1 MSTDVA
7 SYGYMAE
14 LSVPLTEDE
23 IETFENNPRHDG
35 FRVNYEGTLI
45 RRVLEEKVDTPYV
58 NAVFDIDG
66 GFPLHV
72 VGKVKP
78 FVDVWYNG
86 CDDPM
91 DELTVK
97 EFRKL

>member
-23 IETFENNPRHDG
+23 IETFNDKHNG
-35 FRVNYEGTLI
+35 FKVNYEGTLI
-45 RRVLEEKVDTPYV
+45 RRILKEKVDSSYV

>member
-1 MSTDVA
+1 MSTDVS

-14 LSVPLTEDE
+14 LSVPLIEDE
-23 IETFENNPRHDG
+23 IDTFNEKHDG
-35 FRVNYEGTLI
+35 FKVNYEGTLI
-45 RRVLEEKVDTPYV
+45 RRIIKEKVDSPYV

-78 FVDVWYNG
+78 FVDVWYDG

-91 DELTVK
+91 DELTVE
-97 EFRKL
+97 EFRKI

>member
-91 DELTVK
+91 DELTVE
-97 EFRKL
+97 EFRKI

>member
-1 MSTDVA
+1 MSTDVS

-23 IETFENNPRHDG
+23 IETFNEKHDG
-35 FRVNYEGTLI
+35 FKVNYEGTLI
-45 RRVLEEKVDTPYV
+45 RRVPEEKVDTPYI
-58 NAVFDIDG
+58 NAVFGDEFE
-66 GFPLHV
+66 FPLHV

>member
-1 MSTDVA
+1 MSTDIA

-97 EFRKL
+97 EFRKI